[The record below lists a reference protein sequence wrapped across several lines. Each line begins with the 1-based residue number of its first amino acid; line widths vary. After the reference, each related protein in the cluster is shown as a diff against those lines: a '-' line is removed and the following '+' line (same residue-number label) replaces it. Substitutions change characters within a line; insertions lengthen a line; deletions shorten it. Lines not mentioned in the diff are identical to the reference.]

1 MDEYDDCILVIQ
13 TVQSNVIKT
22 LCDVLK
28 ETLNDVN
35 FIFTPASNDGTEGG
49 LRVMAMDGS
58 HVALV
63 HLRLYPDRFE
73 TYRCDEKTQV
83 GLNMNNLFK
92 LIKIVTNMDIVT
104 FFIKASNRHE
114 LGVKIEN
121 SDKNTSTTFHLK
133 MLDIDEDELR
143 IPDIQLES
151 VITMQSNDFQR
162 MCRDM
167 LNISDIIEIT
177 SVNNELKMSCNGD
190 FAAQETVIGEATHGL
205 KFTNCDEEISG
216 RYSLKYI
223 NLFTKS
229 TNLSNILEIYLKPNF
244 PLMLKYNVA
253 NLGDIMFCLAP
264 SVN

>member
-1 MDEYDDCILVIQ
+1 MDDCLLVIQ
-13 TVQSNVIKT
+13 TVQSSVIKT

-35 FIFTPASNDGTEGG
+35 FIFDDKGMR
-49 LRVMAMDGS
+49 LMAMDGA

-63 HLRLYPDRFE
+63 HLRLDGDRFE
-73 TYRCDEKTQV
+73 TYHCEEKIQV

-92 LIKIVTNMDIVT
+92 LTKTITNMDIVT
-104 FFIKASNRHE
+104 FFIQKNNRHE
-114 LGVKIEN
+114 FGVKIEN
-121 SDKNTSTTFHLK
+121 ADKNTSTIFNLK

-143 IPDIQLES
+143 IPDIKLDS

-167 LNISDIIEIT
+167 MNISDIIEIT
-177 SVNNELKMSCNGD
+177 SDNNQLKLSCNGD
-190 FAAQETVIGEATHGL
+190 FASQETVIGEANHGL
-205 KFTNCDEEISG
+205 KCANQVEEPISG

-229 TNLSNILEIYLKPNF
+229 TNLSNLLEIYLKPNF

-253 NLGDIMFCLAP
+253 NLGSIMFCLAP
-264 SVN
+264 TCN

>member
-1 MDEYDDCILVIQ
+1 MDDCVLVIQ
-13 TVQSNVIKT
+13 TVQSSVIKT

-35 FIFTPASNDGTEGG
+35 FIFDETGMR
-49 LRVMAMDGS
+49 LMAMDGA

-63 HLRLYPDRFE
+63 HLRLHGDRFE
-73 TYRCDEKTQV
+73 TYKCNEKIQV

-92 LIKIVTNMDIVT
+92 LTKTITNMDIIT
-104 FFIKASNRHE
+104 FFIKNDNRHE
-114 LGVKIEN
+114 FGMKIEN
-121 SDKNTSTTFHLK
+121 ADKNTSTVFNLK

-143 IPDIQLES
+143 IPNIQLDS

-167 LNISDIIEIT
+167 MNISDIIEIT
-177 SVNNELKMSCNGD
+177 SDNNQLKLSCNGD
-190 FAAQETVIGEATHGL
+190 FASQETIIGEANHGL
-205 KFTNCDEEISG
+205 RCTTNSEEPVVG

-229 TNLSNILEIYLKPNF
+229 TNLSNLLEIYLKPNF

-264 SVN
+264 TVN

>member
-1 MDEYDDCILVIQ
+1 MDDCVLVIQ
-13 TVQSNVIKT
+13 TVQSSVIKT

-35 FIFTPASNDGTEGG
+35 FIFDDEGMR
-49 LRVMAMDGS
+49 LMAMDGA

-63 HLRLYPDRFE
+63 HLKLHGDRFE
-73 TYRCDEKTQV
+73 TYKCEEKMQV

-92 LIKIVTNMDIVT
+92 LTKTITNMDIIT
-104 FFIKASNRHE
+104 FFIKRDNRNE
-114 LGVKIEN
+114 FGVKIEN
-121 SDKNTSTTFHLK
+121 SDKNTNTTFYLK

-143 IPDIQLES
+143 IPNVQLDS

-167 LNISDIIEIT
+167 MNIADIIEIT
-177 SVNNELKMSCNGD
+177 SHENKLKLSCNGD
-190 FAAQETVIGEATHGL
+190 FASQETIIGEANHGM
-205 KFTNCDEEISG
+205 KNESSSTEPVSG

-229 TNLSNILEIYLKPNF
+229 TNLSNMLEIYLKPSF

-264 SVN
+264 TVN

>member
-1 MDEYDDCILVIQ
+1 MDDCILVIQ
-13 TVQSNVIKT
+13 TVQSSVIKT

-35 FIFTPASNDGTEGG
+35 FIFDESGMR
-49 LRVMAMDGS
+49 LMAMDGA

-63 HLRLYPDRFE
+63 HLRLHGDRFE
-73 TYRCDEKTQV
+73 TYKCEEKIQV

-92 LIKIVTNMDIVT
+92 LTKTITNMDIIT
-104 FFIKASNRHE
+104 FFIKRDNRHE
-114 LGVKIEN
+114 FGVKIEN
-121 SDKNTSTTFHLK
+121 ADKNTSTVFNLK

-143 IPDIQLES
+143 IPNIQLDS
-151 VITMQSNDFQR
+151 VITMHSNDFQR

-167 LNISDIIEIT
+167 MNISDIIEIT
-177 SVNNELKMSCNGD
+177 SDNNQLKLSCNGD
-190 FAAQETVIGEATHGL
+190 FASQETIIGEANHGL
-205 KFTNCDEEISG
+205 RCATSTDEPVSG

-229 TNLSNILEIYLKPNF
+229 TNLSNLLEIYLKPDF

-264 SVN
+264 TVN